1 MDSVSSSF
9 LPRLQKFP
17 TRRLPVCD
25 FDIQLYSII
34 GLVAS
39 IFSIKEGLDII
50 KNYNFV
56 FFFTLPVFAFQSF
69 RDFFFSFTGSI
80 RLEGFELL
88 IQVVC
93 FILY

>member
-1 MDSVSSSF
+1 M
-9 LPRLQKFP
+9 
-17 TRRLPVCD
+17 PVCD

-50 KNYNFV
+50 KNYNL

-69 RDFFFSFTGSI
+69 RDFFFFTGSI

-93 FILY
+93 FILYWSL